1 MSQGVPRARRVALGP
16 EEMEEAISADSAA
29 AVGGQ
34 NGENGGEPTG
44 QFCAAAHASDLQAES
59 AKYKYANHLRHLIP
73 E

>member
-34 NGENGGEPTG
+34 NGENGGEPAG
-44 QFCAAAHASDLQAES
+44 QFCATAHTGDLQAES
-59 AKYKYANHLRHLIP
+59 TKYKYANHLRHLIP